1 LEILFLNYVVIQFW
15 SVQVLIFCFFN
26 QTMIK
31 YTIDYSIRGGSMAL
45 IKNRLLSELDELR
58 DQIKN
63 ELLEKTGKVESVCTD
78 KVLREISTK
87 KPLKTSDFLAIS
99 GIGKFFMDEYST
111 RFLKVILKHQN
122 ASVKEVKVSK
132 SAYKVLDHYK
142 DRLTNIS
149 RRNNNLYMGKISKKV
164 SFDLTSLDAGLDIV
178 SFLTNSKVKTLKLF
192 FEATSKG
199 DTLERH
205 ITTLYRETNK
215 DEKETGSY
223 DFYIAYPYV
232 EGVFKKDNFA
242 IRAPLL
248 YFPVKLNRNKH
259 AFSITKD
266 KAKDIIYNRDLLL
279 ATSKMERNEI
289 DSNVPFINNFNR
301 KTLVEIV
308 IPYYKTNG
316 VNITDSNLDFSFT
329 PFKSELKDVFVKRRK
344 GMFSIEE
351 YITVGRYKLYS
362 SMIQKDM
369 SLILDSSKY
378 NELLE
383 GLIEESNLYSNEKD
397 VIFTQLSESVKES
410 GLSYINEINYS
421 QELVIDLINKKK
433 KLVIWGPPGTG
444 KSQTITNLI
453 ASSVLKGENVLVVSE
468 KKVALDVIYSRLK
481 NTSKYAMFI
490 DDAENKQ
497 DFYGKLK
504 EFINPVPPRR
514 TLNNDIYKLEEEI
527 EEILVTMDKS
537 LDLLYNQTIQDVPIH
552 KLYSRYVKDKD
563 IINNLSPKKVHQ
575 MFVHEFGKPIF
586 KDLNTIEKTF
596 DKYKHLK
603 DYLEYKNILEQYPI
617 LSKLETKIS
626 RSNKIEFEEFTSHL
640 KIYEAE
646 KQKSG
651 FFKKRKLKKTFIAN
665 YSRKLLFL
673 TKKKSIDTK
682 YVRQLLDDS
691 SLHTFIGKNIDI
703 LNKLKAKHNK
713 LSKNELKFLYMV
725 QNNYL
730 LQDTKDIAKIRHYL
744 FDAFFTG
751 YLEDIKTKNQKY
763 LYIFDKYQEKMSELN
778 ELIDEKRNVTIE
790 SFEMELY
797 KNALNFTNSKRIMDI
812 KRILE
817 NSRKIS
823 VKAFIDIFQL
833 ELMNNVRVWMMTPE
847 VVSAIIPLIYGM
859 FDLVI
864 FDEASQMYVEKGIP
878 AIYRA
883 KKVVIAGDSKQLRPS
898 NLGIGRLEEDD
909 DFYEDQILKDV
920 SMDAKSLLD
929 LARYKFDETILN
941 YHYRSKYEE
950 LIAFSNHAFYEGKLI
965 VSPNQCTSKKPP
977 IEYVHVKDGIFEN
990 RRNIEEAKAVIKLIK
1005 KIFRE
1010 RKNNETIG
1018 VITFNS
1024 SQRDLI
1030 ENYID
1035 EELFKRSVYQKQ
1047 FEKELFRTDDSED
1060 TSLFVKNI
1068 ENVQGDERDI
1078 IIFSMGYAR
1087 DPEGFIRRR
1096 FGWLNN
1102 EGGQNRLNVAI
1113 SRAKQ
1118 KIYFVSSLY
1127 PEELRVEDLKS
1138 TGPKLLKDYMRYCY
1152 YISNNKRDMAKEVLS
1167 RLHSTDEL
1175 VRDTE
1180 LSDLVLDISKRLKHN
1195 NYIVETSLG
1204 IGTDSIDIGVY
1215 DKDTSSFKL
1224 GIICDVNESKVSNSR
1239 RDLVHQDKYLKA
1251 RKWEIYRVFASNW
1264 YTNTNKEM
1272 RNIRELLK

>member
-1 LEILFLNYVVIQFW
+1 
-15 SVQVLIFCFFN
+15 
-26 QTMIK
+26 
-31 YTIDYSIRGGSMAL
+31 MAL
-45 IKNRLLSELDELR
+45 IKNRLLNELDALR
-58 DQIKN
+58 ETIRL
-63 ELLEKTGKVESVCTD
+63 ELLEKNGKTSSVCTD
-78 KVLREISTK
+78 KVLKEISTN

-99 GIGKFFMDEYST
+99 GIGKVFMDEYST

-149 RRNNNLYMGKISKKV
+149 RRNHNLYMGKISKKI
-164 SFDLTSLDAGLDIV
+164 SFDLASLDLGLDIV
-178 SFLTNSKVKTLKLF
+178 SFLTNTKNTKIKLF
-192 FEATSKG
+192 FEASSKG
-199 DTLERH
+199 ETLERH

-248 YFPVKLNRNKH
+248 YFPVKLTRNKH
-259 AFSITKD
+259 EFSITKD

-289 DSNVPFINNFNR
+289 DSNVPFISSFNR
-301 KTLVEIV
+301 KTLVDVV
-308 IPYYKTNG
+308 IPYYKMNG
-316 VNITDSNLDFSFT
+316 VNITDSKLDFSFT

-344 GMFSIEE
+344 GIFTIKE
-351 YITVGRYKLYS
+351 YITIGRYKLYS

-383 GLIEESNLYSNEKD
+383 GLIEESNLYSKEKD
-397 VIFTQLSESVKES
+397 VVFSDHSESVKES

-421 QELVIDLINKKK
+421 QELVIDLINKEK

-490 DDAENKQ
+490 DDSENKQ
-497 DFYGKLK
+497 DFYHKLK
-504 EFINPVPPRR
+504 EFINPLPPVR
-514 TLNNDIYKLEEEI
+514 TLNNDIYKLEGEI
-527 EEILVTMDKS
+527 EEILSTMDKS

-552 KLYSRYVKDKD
+552 KLYIRYVKDKD
-563 IINNLSPKKVHQ
+563 VINKLSPKNVHQ
-575 MFVHEFGKPIF
+575 MFVRVFGKPIF
-586 KDLNTIEKTF
+586 KDLNAIEKTF
-596 DKYKHLK
+596 DKYKSLK
-603 DYLEYKNILEQYPI
+603 DYLGFKTILEENPI
-617 LSKLETKIS
+617 LSKLETKIT
-626 RSNKIEFEEFTSHL
+626 RSNKIEFEEFTL
-640 KIYEAE
+640 NFKIFED
-646 KQKSG
+646 KLQKAG
-651 FFKKRKLKKTFIAN
+651 FFKRRKLKKLFIEN
-665 YSRKLLFL
+665 YSKKLLFL
-673 TKKKSIDTK
+673 TKKKSTDAKYIKLLIDNG
-682 YVRQLLDDS
+682 
-691 SLHTFIGKNIDI
+691 SLHMYISKNIDSI
-703 LNKLKAKHNK
+703 NKFKAKHFK
-713 LSKNELKFLYMV
+713 LSKNELKFLDML
-725 QNNYL
+725 QNNHL
-730 LQDTKDIAKIRHYL
+730 LKDTKDVSKIRHYL

-763 LYIFDKYQEKMSELN
+763 LYIFDKYQEKMNELN
-778 ELIDEKRNVTIE
+778 ELTNEKRDVTIE

-797 KNALNFTNSKRIMDI
+797 KHALNFTNSKRIMDI

-817 NSRKIS
+817 SSRKIS

-847 VVSAIIPLIYGM
+847 VVSAIIPLVYGM

-883 KKVVIAGDSKQLRPS
+883 KKVVIAGDTKQLRPS
-898 NLGIGRLEEDD
+898 NLGIGRLEDDD

-965 VSPNQCTSKKPP
+965 VSPNQFQSKKPP
-977 IEYVHVKDGIFEN
+977 IEYIHVKDGIFEN
-990 RRNIEEAKAVIKLIK
+990 RRNVEEAKVVIKIIK
-1005 KIFRE
+1005 KIFRDRE
-1010 RKNNETIG
+1010 HNETIG

-1024 SQRDLI
+1024 TQRDLI
-1030 ENYID
+1030 ENFID

-1102 EGGQNRLNVAI
+1102 DGGQNRLNVAI

-1152 YISNNKRDMAKEVLS
+1152 YVSNNKRDMAKEVLS

-1175 VRDTE
+1175 VGDTE
-1180 LSDLVLDISKRLKHN
+1180 LSSLVLDIIKRLKNN
-1195 NYIVETSLG
+1195 NYAVETSLG

-1239 RDLVHQDKYLKA
+1239 RDLLHQDKYLNS
-1251 RKWEIYRVFASNW
+1251 RNWNIYRVFASNW
-1264 YTNTNKEM
+1264 YTNPNKEM
-1272 RNIRELLK
+1272 RNIREMLK